1 LKTVEIISISSF
13 LRKCRF
19 GTKEDGRLRRE
30 SEREIVI
37 CVKVEEDA
45 PQSEASSPLKEMR
58 TDRDVMMEVQ
68 ESYEKGERG
77 RLSCAKR
84 WRMGKT

>member
-1 LKTVEIISISSF
+1 
-13 LRKCRF
+13 
-19 GTKEDGRLRRE
+19 
-30 SEREIVI
+30 
-37 CVKVEEDA
+37 VKVEEDA